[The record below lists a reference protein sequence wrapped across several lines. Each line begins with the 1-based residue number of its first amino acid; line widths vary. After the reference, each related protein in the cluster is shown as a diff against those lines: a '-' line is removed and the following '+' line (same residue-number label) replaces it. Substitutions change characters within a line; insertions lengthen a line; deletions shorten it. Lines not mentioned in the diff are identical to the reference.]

1 MDFAASIAHISTDW
15 VILAALFG
23 LGAFDG
29 YQSGA
34 SRAATAAI
42 ALVLSVSLVS
52 LVPHTALLQ
61 SLPAIPHREAILIGL
76 IFAGLYVLI
85 RRITESFGT
94 GMGGIISTILGGV
107 GIVAVMF
114 ALWIGTPALVDLWN
128 FGAPFQ
134 DLFAE
139 SYRLFWILGGIVAL
153 SLARG

>member
-15 VILAALFG
+15 VILAALFS

-34 SRAATAAI
+34 SRAATTAI
-42 ALVLSVSLVS
+42 ALVLAVSLVT

-61 SLPAIPHREAILIGL
+61 SLPAIPHREAILIAL
-76 IFAGLYVLI
+76 IFAGLYLLV

-107 GIVAVMF
+107 GAVSVVF
-114 ALWIGTPALVDLWN
+114 ALWIGTPALAELWT
-128 FGAPFQ
+128 FGPTFQ
-134 DLFAE
+134 GLFAE